1 MTTVIYLPARGGS
14 KRIPRKN
21 IPPFH
26 GSPALGHVITTIK
39 KMPIEASIVV
49 STDDSEVAHVAKEY
63 GAIRLPR
70 KLELADDNSDLLTVI
85 HHDLPLI
92 LDLFPDTKVLACV
105 LPTALLM
112 WDNDLCQAIELV
124 SRSPETFV
132 VSVGRFTYPIQRALQ
147 RDHVGTV
154 SMIAPENYG
163 KRSQDLEPRFHDAGQ
178 FYVGSPQSWS
188 ARRTMFDPPPNSH
201 LIDEWR
207 VCDIDVE
214 DDWLAAEARWRLHT
228 S

>member
-14 KRIPRKN
+14 KRLPRKN
-21 IPPFH
+21 IRPFH

-39 KMPIEASIVV
+39 RMPIETSIVV
-49 STDDSEVAHVAKEY
+49 STDDSEIAQVAKEY

-70 KLELADDNSDLLTVI
+70 KLELSDDNTDLLTVI
-85 HHDLPLI
+85 QHDFPVI
-92 LDLFPDTKVLACV
+92 LDLLPDTRVFACV

-112 WDNDLCQAIELV
+112 WENDLCQAIKLV
-124 SRSPETFV
+124 SESPKTFV
-132 VSVGRFTYPIQRALQ
+132 VSVGRFAYPIQRALQ
-147 RDHVGTV
+147 RDNFGNV
-154 SMIAPENYG
+154 SMVAPENYG

-188 ARRTMFDPPPNSH
+188 ARRTMFDPPPNSQ

-214 DDWLAAEARWRLHT
+214 DDWLAAEARWRFRT